1 MLQYR
6 STLTIVIVVLL
17 SLTMIIPVYSMEYPF
32 CEISTTTST
41 STEDLQCNEDMS
53 LYWGAGNSNTI
64 TPGASLGL
72 NFEGGNTEFDI
83 TISGDDFWANPE
95 RTNTSKKINA
105 SPVTIY
111 AGDDACGGARVTVK
125 DNCNLTAEFGIK
137 TPTAYAVQVS
147 CANGDWHYRETAST
161 SKRHSANCTT
171 SYCDDWAAQ
180 TGCIEGSLVCI
191 AKTWTYDYCICDIY
205 KCYKYVCP

>member
-1 MLQYR
+1 
-6 STLTIVIVVLL
+6 
-17 SLTMIIPVYSMEYPF
+17 MEYPF
-32 CEISTTTST
+32 CETSTTTST

-53 LYWGAGNSNTI
+53 LYWRADNSNTI
-64 TPGASLGL
+64 TPGASLEL

-83 TISGDDFWANPE
+83 TVSGDNFWTNPE
-95 RTNTSKKINA
+95 RTNTSKTINA
-105 SPVTIY
+105 SPVAIY

-147 CANGDWHYRETAST
+147 CANDDWHYRETV
-161 SKRHSANCTT
+161 SKSKSHSANCNT

-180 TGCIEGSLVCI
+180 TGCIEGTLVCI
-191 AKTWTYDYCICDIY
+191 AKTWMYDKCICDVY
-205 KCYKYVCP
+205 NCYKYVCP